1 MTAKAGKCLALE
13 NWRQSLIFGQRKVG
27 KLLHS
32 QDLPEEFKMQINEL
46 RPFAKKVDV
55 VVKAVGKNEVREVSS
70 KLDNSTHKV
79 TEAKVGDASGTIL
92 LTLWDDMIDKVEEGK
107 TYKISNGYTSL
118 FQNKLRLNIGRY
130 GTLEDSTEEITVDET
145 NDMSEKEFER
155 RPRFEGGGNR
165 GGGGFNRGGGGG
177 RFGGGGGGRS
187 GGGGYGNRSGGG
199 FNKRRNENQGQDFD
213 SGSDSGEGY

>member
-1 MTAKAGKCLALE
+1 
-13 NWRQSLIFGQRKVG
+13 
-27 KLLHS
+27 
-32 QDLPEEFKMQINEL
+32 MQINEL

-79 TEAKVGDASGTIL
+79 TEAKVGDATGTIL

-130 GTLEDSTEEITVDET
+130 GTLEDSTDEITVDET

-165 GGGGFNRGGGGG
+165 GGGFNRGGGGG
-177 RFGGGGGGRS
+177 RFGGGGGRS